1 MLKLFYPL
9 SLTFQ
14 YFQQKTYGG
23 KFQRGVQMI
32 RDGVK
37 VGVEFCVRGWF
48 WRQRLRDVYLS
59 VEFRDFFVFEG
70 WVTFFFNIKVI

>member
-1 MLKLFYPL
+1 
-9 SLTFQ
+9 
-14 YFQQKTYGG
+14 
-23 KFQRGVQMI
+23 MI

-37 VGVEFCVRGWF
+37 VGVEFYVRGWF
-48 WRQRLRDVYLS
+48 WRQRLRDVYLF